1 MCFFLQQACEIIDRI
16 RARACH
22 LFHRLFQKKTSE
34 TKFRA
39 EWIWRRV
46 AQLDFYD
53 STNFET
59 FYARDYEK
67 NEYEG
72 IRLNYLTEKESFFC
86 RIFCENLDAME

>member
-86 RIFCENLDAME
+86 RIFCENLDTME